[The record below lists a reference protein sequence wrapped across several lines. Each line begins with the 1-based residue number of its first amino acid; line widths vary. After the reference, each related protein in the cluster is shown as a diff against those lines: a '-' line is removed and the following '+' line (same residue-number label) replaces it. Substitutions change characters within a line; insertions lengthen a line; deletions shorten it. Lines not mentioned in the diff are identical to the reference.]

1 MIQSANAVQGAV
13 RRRQPAPPAVTVFTM
28 VRTEPSQVG
37 FTFRYKVQL
46 TCNQ

>member
-13 RRRQPAPPAVTVFTM
+13 RYRQPVPPAITVFTM
-28 VRTEPSQVG
+28 IHTEQTQVG
-37 FTFRYKVQL
+37 FTFRYEAQL

>member
-13 RRRQPAPPAVTVFTM
+13 RHRQAVPPAITVFSM
-28 VRTEPSQVG
+28 VHTDPVQVG
-37 FTFRYKVQL
+37 FTFRYKLQL